1 MSLYPAF
8 LSTRKRKQEQAA
20 PLEPP
25 PELEND
31 PDALP
36 VFELVPPEKAETE
49 QPLTMEEPLAAE
61 ERPPQG
67 RNVHT
72 IGIHDLTRLSIDNDG
87 RLYWD
92 GKPVEVSRRILM
104 SRKQVLGA
112 TVIAVFVVIGALGAA
127 IQGAAAARDWACRL
141 GWTTQY
147 CAPSPNSSNIPA

>member
-8 LSTRKRKQEQAA
+8 LSTRRRKQEQAA
-20 PLEPP
+20 ALEST

-36 VFELVPPEKAETE
+36 VFELVPPEKTE
-49 QPLTMEEPLAAE
+49 SEEPLTVEEPLAE
-61 ERPPQG
+61 EPPPQG

-104 SRKQVLGA
+104 SRRQVIGA
-112 TVIAVFVVIGALGAA
+112 SLIAAFVVIGAVGAA
-127 IQGAAAARDWACRL
+127 FQGAAAARDWACRL
-141 GWTTQY
+141 GWTAKY